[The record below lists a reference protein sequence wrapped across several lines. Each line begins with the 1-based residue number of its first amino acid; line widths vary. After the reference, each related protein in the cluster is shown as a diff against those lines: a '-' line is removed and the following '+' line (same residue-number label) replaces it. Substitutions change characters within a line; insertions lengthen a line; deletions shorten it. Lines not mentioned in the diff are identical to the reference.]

1 MLTVKVIALF
11 LGAGMPVSVFAGE
24 FGPQSASRH
33 HRVSL
38 IETTLLANSLSLV
51 GRIEMFRCAF
61 LAFAIFAFSSI
72 ALTPASAAVAKPTI
86 RADARNHGIRW
97 TPELRT
103 PAQSNRPVNDPFA
116 CMLLG

>member
-1 MLTVKVIALF
+1 
-11 LGAGMPVSVFAGE
+11 
-24 FGPQSASRH
+24 
-33 HRVSL
+33 
-38 IETTLLANSLSLV
+38 
-51 GRIEMFRCAF
+51 MFRCAF
-61 LAFAIFAFSSI
+61 LAFAILTISSI

-103 PAQSNRPVNDPFA
+103 PTQSNRPANDPFA